1 MFTGII
7 QGLAKILDFS
17 NGELILSTDVL
28 IDDCKIGTSFC
39 CDGVCLT
46 ATDIEKNN
54 ATNILKFNVG
64 EETILRSKNI
74 KVDSIVNIEKS
85 LKIGDEIAGHFVYGH
100 VDSTTKIMEII
111 KLKNS
116 WNFVFE
122 NQFKEKSFFVVEKG
136 SISINGISLTISNV
150 EYNSFT
156 VSVIPHTF

>member
-17 NGELILSTDVL
+17 NGELILSTNLL
-28 IDDCKIGTSFC
+28 IDDCKTGTSFC

-111 KLKNS
+111 K
-116 WNFVFE
+116 
-122 NQFKEKSFFVVEKG
+122 
-136 SISINGISLTISNV
+136 
-150 EYNSFT
+150 
-156 VSVIPHTF
+156 